1 MWAEVF
7 ERLATMIRKMVETLE
22 ELARK
27 AGGTAEGDR
36 PLPHASREHDARRL
50 ARAYANPEGVM
61 ETLDELARV
70 AGETEEGD
78 RPLPHA
84 SQAPDARRLA
94 RAYPNPKGEDT
105 EISIAAAMR
114 EHTAVTGQ

>member
-7 ERLATMIRKMVETLE
+7 ERLETMIQEMVETLK

-27 AGGTAEGDR
+27 
-36 PLPHASREHDARRL
+36 
-50 ARAYANPEGVM
+50 
-61 ETLDELARV
+61 

-84 SQAPDARRLA
+84 SRAPDARRLA
-94 RAYPNPKGEDT
+94 RAYANPEGDDT
-105 EISIAAAMR
+105 AISIAAAMR

>member
-1 MWAEVF
+1 MWAEIF

-36 PLPHASREHDARRL
+36 PLPHASRAHDARRL
-50 ARAYANPEGVM
+50 ARAYANPEG
-61 ETLDELARV
+61 
-70 AGETEEGD
+70 G
-78 RPLPHA
+78 
-84 SQAPDARRLA
+84 
-94 RAYPNPKGEDT
+94 DT

>member
-7 ERLATMIRKMVETLE
+7 ERLATMIRKVVETLD

-27 AGGTAEGDR
+27 ACRTEEGDR
-36 PLPHASREHDARRL
+36 PLPHASRAPNARRL
-50 ARAYANPEGVM
+50 ARAYANPE
-61 ETLDELARV
+61 
-70 AGETEEGD
+70 
-78 RPLPHA
+78 
-84 SQAPDARRLA
+84 
-94 RAYPNPKGEDT
+94 GEDT

>member
-7 ERLATMIRKMVETLE
+7 ERLATMIRKMVAALE

-27 AGGTAEGDR
+27 AGGTEEGDR
-36 PLPHASREHDARRL
+36 PIPHASRAPDARRL
-50 ARAYANPEGVM
+50 ARAYANPE
-61 ETLDELARV
+61 
-70 AGETEEGD
+70 
-78 RPLPHA
+78 
-84 SQAPDARRLA
+84 
-94 RAYPNPKGEDT
+94 GEDT